1 MAPRN
6 GSSPLPSDTRPQRGS
21 REIST
26 IGLKVHEIPSALA
39 STAAM
44 RADSSMAVMSQVQ
57 DKPSGIG
64 NIVSYPWI
72 TSMPNNNG
80 IPSRESST
88 ACFCTSRIFS
98 TPFRLNNPPTSPFL
112 IFAAMSLLLA
122 CPVVISPVTGRF
134 NCPIFSS
141 SVILFINTSMKR
153 SISCGDFCA
162 DVVRK
167 PAANNRTDR
176 LNFLYIILL

>member
-1 MAPRN
+1 MASAIIAPRN

-26 IGLKVHEIPSALA
+26 IGLNVHEIPSALA

-44 RADSSMAVMSQVQ
+44 RADSSIAAISHVQ
-57 DKPSGIG
+57 ESPRGIG

-80 IPSRESST
+80 MPRRDSST

-98 TPFRLNNPPTSPFL
+98 TPFRLNSPPTSPFL
-112 IFAAMSLLLA
+112 ILPAMSLLLA

-134 NCPIFSS
+134 N
-141 SVILFINTSMKR
+141 
-153 SISCGDFCA
+153 
-162 DVVRK
+162 
-167 PAANNRTDR
+167 
-176 LNFLYIILL
+176 